1 MKEMFKKQN
10 KTYIQIVR
18 ILDYSS
24 TERLR
29 EDKHKAQ

>member
-10 KTYIQIVR
+10 KTNIQIVR

-24 TERLR
+24 TEKLR
-29 EDKHKAQ
+29 EDEQKAQ